1 MNGTPQILQLLP
13 RGSSGFISRNL
24 YQWLSGAHW
33 GSDGPR
39 SPRATHHCCWT
50 HHLVGGFE
58 KPWSSSLTVAVW
70 DNSHFL
76 HKRGSFPCLCQ
87 GLGSFTPK
95 MNNQTGYK
103 IPRFLYVDI
112 CHSAT
117 APAPPPVLSHPL
129 QKGSTDNHRLLQL
142 FIHQTSVLRPHLRRL
157 RLLNSASKHPSWLFC
172 PLCVG
177 SKANPEANHFQFKI
191 LMCPSTHFF
200 FLFQCNKTSR
210 PITPLLRWHL

>member
-1 MNGTPQILQLLP
+1 MEQQPH
-13 RGSSGFISRNL
+13 SSCLRQFSFSI
-24 YQWLSGAHW
+24 
-33 GSDGPR
+33 
-39 SPRATHHCCWT
+39 
-50 HHLVGGFE
+50 
-58 KPWSSSLTVAVW
+58 
-70 DNSHFL
+70 
-76 HKRGSFPCLCQ
+76 HKRGSFPCPCQ

-210 PITPLLRWHL
+210 PITPLLR